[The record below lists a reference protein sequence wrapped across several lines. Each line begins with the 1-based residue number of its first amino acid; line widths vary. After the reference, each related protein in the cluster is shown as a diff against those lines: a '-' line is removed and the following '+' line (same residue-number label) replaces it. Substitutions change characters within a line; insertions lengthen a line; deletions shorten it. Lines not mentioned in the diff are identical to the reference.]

1 MICDII
7 PLSHLILDI
16 YYFCLKFLL
25 HIEILMLLAGVQ
37 CAKLAKE
44 QLHQKQK
51 GKKEVDV
58 SYLYA
63 CVSDGLTYLFK
74 T

>member
-1 MICDII
+1 
-7 PLSHLILDI
+7 
-16 YYFCLKFLL
+16 
-25 HIEILMLLAGVQ
+25 MLLAGVQ

-51 GKKEVDV
+51 GEKKEVDV

-74 T
+74 TWNDFFLMVTCNLSARLV